1 MMEATRDWMLTIPA
15 SKFDKKEVENRLKK
29 YQYIGQ
35 LEKGKT
41 DTEYLHWQ
49 VFVHGTKTG
58 SAILFN
64 TLRNKFDGQVHLEQR
79 RGTILDC
86 INYVTK
92 LDTAVAKKDD
102 DYEYVAEHPELN
114 PIRIR
119 QDGQDNWD
127 DLRKNAKK
135 RSRISNEEIYQEIIS
150 GKTAG
155 QIINDHPEL
164 GLQFAKIKALERGI
178 KEEQF
183 RGLQTEDRE
192 NIEVN
197 YLWGPPGAGKS
208 WHVLNEAGYDRRDI
222 YRKNGYQHVWDN
234 YQGQKV
240 LILED
245 FTGQIGIEELLQVT
259 DIYATELDARYS
271 NHYAGWEVVWIISN
285 LRLDDLLKKYP
296 KELRPALVSR
306 ITNVFLME
314 DREMIN
320 QNELWAGQL
329 RETREKPW
337 LKPKSIPN
345 TTDLVK

>member
-1 MMEATRDWMLTIPA
+1 MRATRDWMLTIPA

-49 VFVHGTKTG
+49 VFVHGTIIG
-58 SAILFN
+58 AAIRFD
-64 TLRNKFDGQVHLEQR
+64 TLRNKFDGQVHLEPR
-79 RGTILDC
+79 CGTILDC

-102 DYEYVAEHPELN
+102 DYEYIAEHPELS

-127 DLRKNAKK
+127 DLRKNARTK
-135 RSRISNEEIYQEIIS
+135 SRISNEEIYQEIIS

-164 GLQFAKIKALERGI
+164 GMQFLKIKALENGI

-234 YQGQKV
+234 YQGQRV

-306 ITNVFLME
+306 ITNVYLME

-337 LKPKSIPN
+337 LYPKSIPLFP
-345 TTDLVK
+345 DLVG

>member
-1 MMEATRDWMLTIPA
+1 MRATRDWMLTIPA

-49 VFVHGTKTG
+49 VFVHGTIIG
-58 SAILFN
+58 AAIRFD
-64 TLRNKFDGQVHLEQR
+64 TLRNKFDGQVHLEPR
-79 RGTILDC
+79 CGTILDC

-102 DYEYVAEHPELN
+102 DYEYITEHPELS

-127 DLRKNAKK
+127 DLRKNARTK
-135 RSRISNEEIYQEIIS
+135 SRISNEEIYQEIIS

-164 GLQFAKIKALERGI
+164 GMQFLKIKALENGI

-234 YQGQKV
+234 YQGQRV

-306 ITNVFLME
+306 ITNVYLME

-337 LKPKSIPN
+337 LYPKSIPLFP
-345 TTDLVK
+345 DLVG